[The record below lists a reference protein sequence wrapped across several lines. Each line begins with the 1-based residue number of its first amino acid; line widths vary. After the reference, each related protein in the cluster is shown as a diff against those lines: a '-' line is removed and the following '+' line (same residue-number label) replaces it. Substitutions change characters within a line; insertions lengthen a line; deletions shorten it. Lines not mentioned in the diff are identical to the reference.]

1 MIQYLLATSA
11 SDASPIIAD
20 VSNVDIVDQALGT
33 TDNTDIIA
41 DANRQLEATRV
52 MHKAAPTPVTEQRP
66 AKDDITVDFAGNEYS
81 TAAIAQHERDA
92 ASPTADSETPLYRY
106 DSNVDQ
112 AVATT
117 DNTDMKADVID
128 VDADDAANGRTD
140 EIIALFELM
149 KTFGD
154 VLKLREAVAIQLE
167 NWNREIVAR
176 MLVLGVTGDD
186 YDDWRYEQID
196 QTVPPASHAT
206 PYSKACTADTAVSS
220 SSSSGANDAKC
231 RLKSK
236 AKSVGPRHPSFP
248 PPKRMVDD
256 VSRPPSSPPPPHGQ
270 KRSRD

>member
-66 AKDDITVDFAGNEYS
+66 AKDDITLDFAGNEYS

-117 DNTDMKADVID
+117 
-128 VDADDAANGRTD
+128 DDAANGRTD

-196 QTVPPASHAT
+196 QIVPPASHAT
-206 PYSKACTADTAVSS
+206 PYAKACTADTAVSS

-236 AKSVGPRHPSFP
+236 AKSVGPRRPSFP